1 MDPKTTIVTDSLPIP
16 GRQQIVY
23 SQTRVLRTDP
33 RYLKRHRVISGP
45 NDPIEGPFK
54 VLRTQVRHRLAA
66 HQWQTLAITSPHEGA
81 GKTLT
86 SVNLAITLAR
96 EVNQTVLLVDLDLR
110 RPSVAS
116 YFTKEQLPGLSE
128 YLFNDAPL
136 SELLFNPEGVD
147 GLVVLPGDRPI
158 EYSSETLS
166 SPKMVALAEEVKQ
179 RYPSRIVL
187 LDMPPVLGC
196 DDVLAF
202 SPHFDAALLVVEE
215 NRTTREEITQSLEL
229 LKGTQLLGTVLNKSH
244 EKVPNYGYPV
254 AS

>member
-1 MDPKTTIVTDSLPIP
+1 MDRTTTTPDALPIP
-16 GRQQIVY
+16 GKKQIVY
-23 SQTRVLRTDP
+23 TQTRVLHTDP
-33 RYLKRHRVISGP
+33 RYLKRHRIISGP

-54 VLRTQVRHRLAA
+54 VLRTQVRQRMRANE
-66 HQWQTLAITSPHEGA
+66 WQTLAITSAHEGA

-96 EVNQTVLLVDLDLR
+96 DVNQTVLLVDLDLR

-116 YFTKEQLPGLSE
+116 YFTKEKLPGLSE
-128 YLFNDAPL
+128 YLLNDVPL

-158 EYSSETLS
+158 VHSSETLS
-166 SPKMVALAEEVKQ
+166 SPRMVALVEEVKQ

-202 SPHFDAALLVVEE
+202 SPYFDAALLVVEE
-215 NRTTREEITQSLEL
+215 NRTTREEISQSLEL
-229 LKGTQLLGTVLNKSH
+229 LKGTRLLGTVLNKSH
-244 EKVPNYGYPV
+244 EEVPNYGYPV